1 MIVPDLN
8 LLIYAYNLG
17 APHHADA
24 RRWWEEV
31 MNQQEPVGLPL
42 AVATGFIR
50 LMTHPKVIQPP
61 MPLTDAV
68 EIVKSWVN
76 APNVALLQ
84 ATPRHWDELARIGWT
99 GPALS
104 DAHLAALAIEHDGT
118 LHTNDT
124 DFQQCPGL
132 QWLNPLT
139 VQP

>member
-17 APHHADA
+17 APHHTDA
-24 RRWWEEV
+24 RLWWEDV

-42 AVATGFIR
+42 AVATGFLR
-50 LMTHPKVIQPP
+50 LMTNPKVIQPP
-61 MPLTDAV
+61 MPLNDAV
-68 EIVKSWVN
+68 EIVKSWLA
-76 APNVALLQ
+76 APNVTLLQ
-84 ATPRHWDELARIGWT
+84 ATARHWDELARIGWT

-104 DAHLAALAIEHDGT
+104 DAHLAALAMEHNGT

-124 DFQQCPGL
+124 DFQQCAGL
-132 QWLNPLT
+132 QWHNPLT

>member
-17 APHHADA
+17 APHHERA
-24 RRWWEEV
+24 RQWWENV

-50 LMTHPKVIQPP
+50 LMTNSKVIQPP
-61 MPLTDAV
+61 MPLSEAV
-68 EIVKSWVN
+68 EIVKSWIN

-84 ATPRHWDELARIGWT
+84 PTPSHWDELGRIGWT

-104 DAHLAALAIEHDGT
+104 DAHLAALAMEHSGT

-124 DFQQCPGL
+124 DFDQCPGL
-132 QWLNPLT
+132 RRHNPLT
-139 VQP
+139 GS